1 MLLIGKPSGNRGIYT
16 MAMFNNQRVYIYG
29 YPQKWMVYNG
39 KSNKWI
45 GGTPISGNLHRMEN
59 QWYT

>member
-1 MLLIGKPSGNRGIYT
+1 